1 MSKKNITEIVKPKL
15 WIVTEVFYP
24 DQTSTAYIMSKIANK
39 MTEKYE
45 VHVITTD
52 TLYQQNSKIS
62 ENYFKLEEAIE
73 VVRIKSGSL
82 NKNNL
87 IQRSIRLFILSNLLY
102 NELKR
107 RISSNEKVFIVTNP
121 APLLLKCAK
130 LKKKKNILLNILI
143 HDVFPENTI
152 PAGIIRS
159 RNSFLFKLLSC
170 RFNKAY
176 GMADKLIVLGRDMKE
191 VVGQKVLKS
200 KQRPDITIIEN
211 WGDVDNIIPFI
222 NKPELLDNR
231 HKNGFL
237 TIQYAGNIGRV
248 QGLDSFLELFS
259 YSNNKQLVLDL
270 WGDGALA
277 GSLKELVATKGL
289 NSRVNFYGNYSRDE
303 QNIVLNS
310 MDIALVTLSDG
321 MFGLGVP
328 SKTYNILSAGKP
340 ILFIGDLN
348 SEIALLIREESIG
361 FCFSPNDK
369 KGIIDFLNG
378 LTPSYFP
385 LLAEMGNRA
394 RIVAENKYSENSI
407 LNKFLE
413 TL

>member
-1 MSKKNITEIVKPKL
+1 M
-15 WIVTEVFYP
+15 
-24 DQTSTAYIMSKIANK
+24 
-39 MTEKYE
+39 
-45 VHVITTD
+45 
-52 TLYQQNSKIS
+52 
-62 ENYFKLEEAIE
+62 
-73 VVRIKSGSL
+73 
-82 NKNNL
+82 
-87 IQRSIRLFILSNLLY
+87 
-102 NELKR
+102 
-107 RISSNEKVFIVTNP
+107 
-121 APLLLKCAK
+121 
-130 LKKKKNILLNILI
+130 LNILI

-191 VVGQKVLKS
+191 VVEQKVLKS
-200 KQRPDITIIEN
+200 KHRPAITIIEN
-211 WGDVDNIIPFI
+211 WGDVDNIIPFV

-231 HKNGFL
+231 HQNGFL

-270 WGDGALA
+270 WGDGALT
-277 GSLKELVATKGL
+277 GSLKELVDTKGL

-348 SEIALLIREESIG
+348 SEVALLIREESIG
-361 FCFSPNDK
+361 FCFSSDDK

-385 LLAEMGNRA
+385 QLAEMGNRA

>member
-1 MSKKNITEIVKPKL
+1 MNETEVKPKL
-15 WIVTEVFYP
+15 WMVTELFYP
-24 DQTSTAYIMSKIANK
+24 DQTSTAYILSKIANK

-52 TLYQQNSKIS
+52 IPYQQNSKIS

-87 IQRSIRLFILSNLLY
+87 IQRFIRLFMLSNLLY

-107 RISSNEKVFIVTNP
+107 RVSSNEKVFIVTNP

-191 VVGQKVLKS
+191 VVEQKVLKS

-211 WGDVDNIIPFI
+211 WGDVDNIIPFL

-231 HKNGFL
+231 HQNGFL

-277 GSLKELVATKGL
+277 GSLKELVDTKGL

-348 SEIALLIREESIG
+348 SEVALLIREESIG
-361 FCFSPNDK
+361 FCFSSDDK

-385 LLAEMGNRA
+385 QLAEMGNRA
-394 RIVAENKYSENSI
+394 RIVAEKKYSERTI

-413 TL
+413 TV

>member
-1 MSKKNITEIVKPKL
+1 
-15 WIVTEVFYP
+15 
-24 DQTSTAYIMSKIANK
+24 
-39 MTEKYE
+39 
-45 VHVITTD
+45 
-52 TLYQQNSKIS
+52 
-62 ENYFKLEEAIE
+62 
-73 VVRIKSGSL
+73 
-82 NKNNL
+82 
-87 IQRSIRLFILSNLLY
+87 
-102 NELKR
+102 
-107 RISSNEKVFIVTNP
+107 
-121 APLLLKCAK
+121 
-130 LKKKKNILLNILI
+130 
-143 HDVFPENTI
+143 
-152 PAGIIRS
+152 
-159 RNSFLFKLLSC
+159 
-170 RFNKAY
+170 
-176 GMADKLIVLGRDMKE
+176 MADKLIVLGRDMKE
-191 VVGQKVLKS
+191 VVEQKVLKS

-211 WGDVDNIIPFI
+211 WGDVDNIIPFV

-231 HKNGFL
+231 HQNGFL

-270 WGDGALA
+270 WGDGALT
-277 GSLKELVATKGL
+277 GSLKELVDTKGL

-361 FCFSPNDK
+361 FCFSPDDE

-385 LLAEMGNRA
+385 QLAEMGNRA
-394 RIVAENKYSENSI
+394 RIVAEKKYSERTI

-413 TL
+413 TV

>member
-1 MSKKNITEIVKPKL
+1 VNKKNVTERVKPKL
-15 WIVTEVFYP
+15 WIVTEIFYP
-24 DQTSTAYIMSKIANK
+24 DQTSTAYILSKIANK

-52 TLYQQNSKIS
+52 TLYQKNSKIS

-82 NKNNL
+82 NKNSL

-107 RISSNEKVFIVTNP
+107 RVSSNEKVFIVTNP
-121 APLLLKCAK
+121 APLLLKCAN

-191 VVGQKVLKS
+191 VVEQKVLKS
-200 KQRPDITIIEN
+200 KHRPAITIIEN
-211 WGDVDNIIPFI
+211 WGDVDNIIPFV

-231 HKNGFL
+231 HQNGFL

-270 WGDGALA
+270 WGDGALT
-277 GSLKELVATKGL
+277 GSLKELVDTKGL

-348 SEIALLIREESIG
+348 SEVALLIREESIG
-361 FCFSPNDK
+361 FCFSSYDK

-385 LLAEMGNRA
+385 QLAEMGNRA